1 MKDFLQISSNQI
13 TVFNP
18 EEKCFIL
25 KSEIVISACEPEYQL
40 ARGEENKLVIAKIP
54 KAETFRFIA
63 DTKELMSIRDRINEE
78 LKFQEE
84 LAKNHSL
91 DPKY

>member
-18 EEKCFIL
+18 NEKGFII

-40 ARGEENKLVIAKIP
+40 ARDENNNTVIAKIP
-54 KAETFRFIA
+54 KAETFRFMA
-63 DTKELMSIRDRINEE
+63 DAKELISIRDRINEE
-78 LKFQEE
+78 LKLQKK
-84 LAKNHSL
+84 LAKDHSL

>member
-1 MKDFLQISSNQI
+1 MKDFLQIGSNQI

-25 KSEIVISACEPEYQL
+25 KSEIVISACESEYQL
-40 ARGEENKLVIAKIP
+40 ARSDENKVVIAKIP

-63 DTKELMSIRDRINEE
+63 DTKELISIRDRINEE
-78 LKFQEE
+78 LKLQKK
-84 LAKNHSL
+84 LAKEHSL
-91 DPKY
+91 EPKY